1 MRACVR
7 VCIVC
12 TLSLYLLALFRIF
25 IISGIDFVTQKL
37 NNAPAKGAC
46 FLIEFSS
53 ILGLLLV
60 PKTQQNAPGVGPG
73 VARKGSGMPL
83 GEGF

>member
-1 MRACVR
+1 MIVRAF
-7 VCIVC
+7 VCIMC

-25 IISGIDFVTQKL
+25 IISGIDFGTQKL
-37 NNAPAKGAC
+37 NNAPREGDC

-60 PKTQQNAPGVGPG
+60 PKTQQNAPAGGPG
-73 VARKGSGMPL
+73 DAREGSGMPL
-83 GEGF
+83 GDGF